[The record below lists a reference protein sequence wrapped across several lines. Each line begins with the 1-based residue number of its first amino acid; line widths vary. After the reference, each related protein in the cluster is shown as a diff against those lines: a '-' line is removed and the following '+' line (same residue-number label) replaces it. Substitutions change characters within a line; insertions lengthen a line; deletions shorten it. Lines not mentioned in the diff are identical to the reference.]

1 MADAKIPKK
10 YWWVVA
16 VAVPIVLALIAIVP
30 QLRKPAGGSG
40 GGTTITG
47 GTNTIVYG
55 TNNTFITNVN
65 VFAREYELQTG
76 QPLSDDLRKQIEAA
90 VAAAQQNNHAESV
103 RLFEQV
109 AKAAPIPAIYNNLG
123 VEYAQTKNVD
133 ASQRAFQLSKEKL
146 AELTSAGT
154 SSTLPDSA
162 VKPPPVSG
170 PGIRTE
176 ASAIPAMTIDPISP
190 PYEAPD
196 EINVVDHGTSLR
208 GAYRVKY
215 QPKPGVTV
223 AMEPGAYDVVLTV
236 GSGAGF
242 IVASNIE
249 VKPGTL
255 TRINPNALVGGIA
268 IEPATKKGFP
278 VIKALRFARD
288 RLIAQQTEKL
298 GVTLP
303 LPPGSYDLIVA
314 TADDQEVHISEAV
327 TVQAGVIA
335 RFDPLGQLAAV
346 VVGKPNISGL
356 DMKSV
361 YVLNAGTTQI
371 AAKVT
376 AWDVPMLVRAGVAY
390 DIALEQ
396 AAGLTRIK
404 TGVTPGRGE
413 LVEIK

>member
-16 VAVPIVLALIAIVP
+16 VVVPIVLALIAIVP

-76 QPLSDDLRKQIEAA
+76 QPLSDELRKQIEAA
-90 VAAAQQNNHAESV
+90 VAAAQQNNHAESA

-109 AKAAPIPAIYNNLG
+109 AKVAPIPAIYNNLG

-133 ASQRAFQLSKEKL
+133 ASERAFQLSKEKL
-146 AELTSAGT
+146 AALTSAGT
-154 SSTLPDSA
+154 NSTLPDSA

-190 PYEAPD
+190 PYQAPD

-215 QPKPGVTV
+215 QPKAGVTV
-223 AMEPGAYDVVLTV
+223 AMEPGAYDVVLTT

-242 IVASNIE
+242 VVASNVE

-278 VIKALRFARD
+278 TIKEVTFAKD
-288 RLIAQQTEKL
+288 RLIKQQTEKL

-303 LPPGSYDLIVA
+303 LAAGIYDLIVA
-314 TADDQEVHISEAV
+314 AAGDQEVHIPDAV
-327 TVQAGVIA
+327 TVQAGAII
-335 RFDPLGQLAAV
+335 RLDLLSHLATIV
-346 VVGKPNISGL
+346 VPKPISGL
-356 DMKSV
+356 DMKSI
-361 YVLNAGTTQI
+361 YALNAGTTKI
-371 AAKVT
+371 AAKAT

-390 DIALEQ
+390 DIALDQ
-396 AAGLTRIK
+396 AAGLVKIK
-404 TGVTPGRGE
+404 TGFTPGRGE

>member
-1 MADAKIPKK
+1 VHIDKLAVIGVGLIGTSCALALRAASAVSHVVGVGRSQANLDRAEARGAIDTGVLCSGPWAQEVAVADAKIPKK

-16 VAVPIVLALIAIVP
+16 VAVPIVIALIAIVP
-30 QLRKPAGGSG
+30 QLRKPTGGSG

-133 ASQRAFQLSKEKL
+133 ASTRAFQLSKEKL

-242 IVASNIE
+242 IVAS
-249 VKPGTL
+249 GT
-255 TRINPNALVGGIA
+255 
-268 IEPATKKGFP
+268 
-278 VIKALRFARD
+278 
-288 RLIAQQTEKL
+288 
-298 GVTLP
+298 
-303 LPPGSYDLIVA
+303 S
-314 TADDQEVHISEAV
+314 
-327 TVQAGVIA
+327 
-335 RFDPLGQLAAV
+335 
-346 VVGKPNISGL
+346 
-356 DMKSV
+356 
-361 YVLNAGTTQI
+361 
-371 AAKVT
+371 
-376 AWDVPMLVRAGVAY
+376 
-390 DIALEQ
+390 
-396 AAGLTRIK
+396 
-404 TGVTPGRGE
+404 
-413 LVEIK
+413 